1 MFKHIL
7 NFQIDFFFLQNIK
20 NSFQKLF
27 SKVIFQN
34 KKSGKHFWQLK
45 TVIFYF
51 FKNIKYVFK
60 LFSTIYTCLKVVLK
74 NNYANI

>member
-34 KKSGKHFWQLK
+34 KKSRKH
-45 TVIFYF
+45 V
-51 FKNIKYVFK
+51 
-60 LFSTIYTCLKVVLK
+60 
-74 NNYANI
+74 